1 MKKFILSALVLLP
14 VIFISSSTHA
24 QLKGFSVGPYAE
36 AAWPSGDFSETHK
49 NGFGL
54 GLNADIKLPGKLG
67 LTGSAGYM
75 HFGGKTVVTTEGNRK
90 MPAVNAF
97 PVRAG
102 LKFRMVPLIYFKVEG
117 GVATFSG
124 DEGSAFIVSP
134 GVGIRILGLEVQ
146 AKYEAWMKNDYR
158 FWGIKAGFNF

>member
-1 MKKFILSALVLLP
+1 MKKVIYSVLAIVPVLL
-14 VIFISSSTHA
+14 ISLSSHA
-24 QLKGFSVGPYAE
+24 QLKGFSIGPYAE
-36 AAWPSGDFSETHK
+36 AAWPTGDFSETHK
-49 NGFGL
+49 NGFGA

-75 HFGGKTVVTTEGNRK
+75 HFGGKTVGNTK
-90 MPAVNAF
+90 MPAINAF

-102 LKFRMVPLIYFKVEG
+102 LKFRMIPLIYFKVEG
-117 GVATFSG
+117 GVATFTG
-124 DEGSAFIVSP
+124 DEGSAFIISP